1 MFNIKLNQY
10 QQELLQGYWKL
21 QEPIV
26 PLDETIIKENISKE
40 ELLSG
45 FSGQPTKLN
54 LATYVFIYEK
64 MNNILESQRTWTID
78 DVTDSTTWKQLLHLM
93 VYQ

>member
-1 MFNIKLNQY
+1 
-10 QQELLQGYWKL
+10 
-21 QEPIV
+21 
-26 PLDETIIKENISKE
+26 
-40 ELLSG
+40 
-45 FSGQPTKLN
+45 
-54 LATYVFIYEK
+54 